1 VSDRAPLVSV
11 VLRTYNHAPFIAQAI
26 ESVLIQEA
34 EFPFELVVGEDCST
48 DGTREVVRSYGESH
62 PDLVRPVLPSRNVGH
77 GEMLRQALAATRG
90 ELIAYLDGD
99 DYWTSRRKLAK
110 QVEFLDANP
119 GCHDCFHDVSLIYD
133 EVGVPSG
140 TVSPQLAEEHF
151 GLEQIVMEC
160 FPPAPSMMFRRSV
173 FEELEREAF
182 DSAWLDWIL
191 HIRAATHGPLGY
203 IPEAL
208 AAYRVHRGGM
218 FSSLDRVS
226 QLEEDTRF
234 YSRLLAQLP
243 EQRELIERCL
253 AFRQA
258 QLAIERLGVPFEAC
272 VVLADP
278 RREFRSYFNG
288 RHARSLPR
296 REGREVT
303 ELQAIRE
310 AAAKLPPAVEDYG
323 SGTPAAEGEQGCF
336 FVVPSP
342 ARAWLTTHPDLGDY
356 LKKNSRVAWEDG
368 WATVYELT
376 SPDGN
381 GVRGRDRDVRRVDVK
396 PRPGISPSSLPAAFF
411 EAPEAG
417 ALLPSHAVTIA
428 GWVVGDGRPA
438 RAIEFEHGGET
449 IWRAPVEGER
459 ADVVAAF
466 ADVEPGRPGF
476 HTTLNVCDLEPGS
489 TVTAYGVFSGDQRVA
504 LAEFTF
510 ADPVDGAGDEG

>member
-1 VSDRAPLVSV
+1 MSDPAPLVSV
-11 VLRTYNHAPFIAQAI
+11 VLRTYDHAPFIAQAI
-26 ESVLIQEA
+26 ESVLIQQA
-34 EFPFELVVGEDCST
+34 EFPFELVVGEDCSS
-48 DGTREVVRSYGESH
+48 DGTREIVLAYGARL
-62 PDLVRPVLPSRNVGH
+62 PDIVRPVLPERNVGH

-99 DYWTSRRKLAK
+99 DYWTSRHKLAK
-110 QVEFLDANP
+110 QVAFLRANP
-119 GCHDCFHDVSLIYD
+119 ACHDCFHDVSLIYD
-133 EVGVPSG
+133 EAGVPSG
-140 TVSPQLAEEHF
+140 TVSPRLAEEHF

-173 FEELEREAF
+173 FEELDREAF

-218 FSSLDRVS
+218 FSALDRVS

-234 YSRLLAQLP
+234 YSRLLDQLP

-253 AFRQA
+253 GFRQA

-323 SGTPAAEGEQGCF
+323 SGTPAAAGEQGCF

-342 ARAWLTTHPDLGDY
+342 ARPWLDVHPDLGDY
-356 LKKNSRVAWEDG
+356 LERNSRVAWEDS
-368 WATVYELT
+368 WATVYELAA
-376 SPDGN
+376 P
-381 GVRGRDRDVRRVDVK
+381 GRDGGHGKGRDVRRVDVK
-396 PRPGISPSSLPAAFF
+396 LLLETSSANLPAAFF

-438 RAIEFEHGGET
+438 MAIEFEHSGET
-449 IWRAPVEGER
+449 IWRASVEGER

-466 ADVEPGRPGF
+466 ADAEAGHPGF
-476 HTTLNVCDLEPGS
+476 HTTLNVCDLAPGS
-489 TVTAYGVFSGDQRVA
+489 RVTAYGVFSGGERVA
-504 LAEFTF
+504 LAELTF
-510 ADPVDGAGDEG
+510 DDPVHSSEDEG